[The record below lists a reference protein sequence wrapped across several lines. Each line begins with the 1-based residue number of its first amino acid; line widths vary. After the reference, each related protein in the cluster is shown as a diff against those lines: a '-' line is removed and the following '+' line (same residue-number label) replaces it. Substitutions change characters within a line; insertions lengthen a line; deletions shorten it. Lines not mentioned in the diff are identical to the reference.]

1 MHSFIADF
9 LSQLGQL
16 GTDRSL
22 SAPPTAPDSALLIR
36 GGGGGVEGGGGGG
49 LLGVDTP
56 TGVPPTEFPGEVLST
71 CQEDFP
77 PRKMPVH
84 ALHYVRLK

>member
-1 MHSFIADF
+1 MHSFIAEF

-16 GTDRSL
+16 GTDRSV
-22 SAPPTAPDSALLIR
+22 SAPPAAPDSALLIR
-36 GGGGGVEGGGGGG
+36 GGGGGGGGGDGG
-49 LLGVDTP
+49 GGP
-56 TGVPPTEFPGEVLST
+56 TGVPPTEFPGEVLPT
-71 CQEDFP
+71 CQEDFT